1 MALKVPFFIASEK
14 RVRNFSCKNN
24 RLLHGNFDNL
34 TLKCRT
40 YCNGITVMN
49 QLFVYGT
56 LCPNRE
62 NAHILGEI
70 GGDWEKASVHGTVHI
85 LDWGPDQGLPALV
98 LNEQDS
104 QIEGYLFSTEKLQ
117 QNWQMLD
124 DFEGLQYERVH
135 VTVFLASGE
144 KTEAWTYVMK
154 PKQE

>member
-1 MALKVPFFIASEK
+1 
-14 RVRNFSCKNN
+14 
-24 RLLHGNFDNL
+24 
-34 TLKCRT
+34 
-40 YCNGITVMN
+40 MN

-117 QNWQMLD
+117 HNWQILD
-124 DFEGLQYERVH
+124 DFEGPQYERVQ

-154 PKQE
+154 AKQD